1 MMGVRAT
8 VPAALLMALLAVAS
22 AAAAQTGTPA
32 EIRAQLSPVRST
44 VLSTE
49 IPGKIAEL
57 SVREGDRFAEGQ
69 KLVVLDCTL
78 HKARLDKAQA
88 QLQGARKTYQVHAR
102 LDKLGSN
109 STLEMETS
117 AAQLAAAEAEVT
129 MMRTLVER
137 CAVPAP
143 FAGRVVELKV
153 KRHQF
158 VGEGHELLEILD
170 DRELEVELAVPSR
183 WLPWL
188 KPGTPFTLRLE
199 ETGRDYPAKLVRLAA
214 RIDPVSQSVKVFGA
228 IDGRFPELLAGMSG
242 NATFQPPSE

>member
-1 MMGVRAT
+1 MTRPGAIAV
-8 VPAALLMALLAVAS
+8 ALLIALCGT
-22 AAAAQTGTPA
+22 AARAADAPA

-49 IPGKIAEL
+49 IPGKIGEL

-69 KLVVLDCTL
+69 KLVVIDCTL

-88 QLQGARKTYQVHAR
+88 QLQGARKTWQVHSR

-109 STLEMETS
+109 SGLELETS
-117 AAQLAAAEAEVT
+117 AAQLAGAEAEVT

-143 FAGRVVELKV
+143 FPGRVVELKV

-188 KPGTPFTLRLE
+188 KPGTPFSLRLE

-228 IDGRFPELLAGMSG
+228 IDGAFPELLAGMSG
-242 NATFQPPSE
+242 NATFQPPNN

>member
-1 MMGVRAT
+1 MTGRG
-8 VPAALLMALLAVAS
+8 PAGWIVLFAGLLAGP
-22 AAAAQTGTPA
+22 AAAQTDAPA

-49 IPGKIAEL
+49 IPGKIGDL
-57 SVREGDRFAEGQ
+57 TVREGDRFTEGQ
-69 KLVVLDCTL
+69 KLVVIDCTL

-88 QLQGARKTYQVHAR
+88 QLQGARKSYQVHSR

-109 STLEMETS
+109 SGLEMENS
-117 AAQLAAAEAEVT
+117 IAQLAAAEAEVA
-129 MMRTLVER
+129 MMRSFVEH

-188 KPGTPFTLRLE
+188 TPGVPFVLHLD
-199 ETGRDYPAKLVRLAA
+199 ETGRQYPAKVVRLAA
-214 RIDPVSQSVKVFGA
+214 RIDPVSQSIKIFGTIA
-228 IDGRFPELLAGMSG
+228 GSFPELLAGMSG
-242 NATFQPPSE
+242 NATFEPPK